1 MAEVITNSLLWIF
14 ALYGLFEIIKNIV
27 LLKEYTN
34 FKANGTYII
43 IAIKNQED
51 EIEGFMRSLIFKYLY
66 DREEIV
72 QNIMVVDL
80 NSTDNTKK
88 ILMKLEKDYEFIK
101 VIDWKDCEELIK
113 SVEQSTPK
121 VPE

>member
-1 MAEVITNSLLWIF
+1 MVEVITNSLLWIL

-27 LLKEYTN
+27 LLKTYTN

-66 DREEIV
+66 NREEIV

-88 ILMKLEKDYEFIK
+88 ILTKLEKDYEFIK
-101 VIDWKDCEELIK
+101 VIEWKDCKELINNI
-113 SVEQSTPK
+113 EQSNSK
-121 VPE
+121 IS